1 MLNDFNHIKHAQQLH
16 QRMYKINCNY
26 RAAFRGGFGAYAV
39 VFVCMLFYIYSKFL
53 TIGIAYTNHIVDNEL
68 FKTADFQWLPDA
80 AQLCFVTLSAVFS
93 FLAFRMRKKIP
104 KFGLLVSNAIL
115 LTICIVKI
123 IKGEDF
129 SITAAAIIACI
140 ISTVMDIICLRNSR
154 EEETLSKLDGY
165 LHFNPLLM
173 NEAPVENEEIKYRFA
188 DKKSMETLNEERDI
202 KYFEEHPESES
213 AVLCQIHHPSPAS
226 FCGTGVCLG
235 WRYMRP
241 SSSYR
246 MSKRSKCPLLLHFI
260 PLPDLPGKL

>member
-26 RAAFRGGFGAYAV
+26 RAAFWGGFGAYAV

-53 TIGIAYTNHIVDNEL
+53 TIGIAYTNHIVDSEL

-165 LHFNPLLM
+165 PHFNPLLM
-173 NEAPVENEEIKYRFA
+173 SEAPVENEEIKYRFA

-213 AVLCQIHHPSPAS
+213 AKIYRREQEEKRGAEIDDW
-226 FCGTGVCLG
+226 LG
-235 WRYMRP
+235 ELMGEE
-241 SSSYR
+241 SNEND
-246 MSKRSKCPLLLHFI
+246 K
-260 PLPDLPGKL
+260 